1 MGLKHTEFF
10 ENTSYDA
17 SNTKIFVCNECLSHL
32 CLSSL
37 VLSDK
42 FWGLLGDA
50 YLVDKLINVQPDD
63 TDQETS
69 MKTGVYLI
77 NKIRC
82 LQCFTNLG
90 WLYKKLYK
98 HLESYKEGKY
108 VIEKKYISQ
117 VANHT
122 NTATLLQQARL
133 LRRRRSSASTVSN
146 SSVDDDAFLGS
157 MRRKHLEDMTFSTFL
172 RDHDTSPRR
181 CSASSFRDGI
191 AQALSRQRLNKEKDE
206 FDEHDEADIFV
217 DA

>member
-1 MGLKHTEFF
+1 MGLKHTDFF

-17 SNTKIFVCNECLSHL
+17 SNTMIFVCNECLSHL

-50 YLVDKLINVQPDD
+50 YLVDKLINVQPDES
-63 TDQETS
+63 DQETA

-77 NKIRC
+77 NKIHC
-82 LQCFTNLG
+82 LQCLTTLG
-90 WLYKKLYK
+90 WLYKKLFK

-108 VIEKKYISQ
+108 VIEKKFISQ
-117 VANHT
+117 VPNHT
-122 NTATLLQQARL
+122 NTAALLQQARV

-146 SSVDDDAFLGS
+146 GSLDDEAFVGS
-157 MRRKHLEDMTFSTFL
+157 LRRKHQNEMRFSTDS
-172 RDHDTSPRR
+172 RDHDICAKRYSVPN
-181 CSASSFRDGI
+181 FREGI
-191 AQALSRQRLNKEKDE
+191 AHALSRQRYFKDMDE
-206 FDEHDEADIFV
+206 FDEQDEADIFV